1 MVGLLRLCS
10 IPALVLASTAV
21 LACGDDDDSSD
32 SLTVFAA
39 ASLTDAFTDIGE
51 ELEDD
56 GVSVEF
62 NFASSSALR
71 TQIDEG
77 APADVFASAD
87 IAQMD
92 LARENGSVE
101 SDGSVFARNVPVIVV
116 PDDNPAGIEDASDLG
131 GEDIKLVLA
140 AEDVPIGR
148 YARVIIANM
157 AASQDYGQ
165 QFDDAVL
172 DNVVSNEAD
181 VRAVLAKVEL
191 GEADAGIV
199 YLTDAMISD
208 EVLTIALPEEHN
220 VIAEYPI
227 AVVADSDNEE
237 VAERFIEFV
246 LSDEGQAILRDHGFK
261 PTD

>member
-1 MVGLLRLCS
+1 
-10 IPALVLASTAV
+10 
-21 LACGDDDDSSD
+21 
-32 SLTVFAA
+32 
-39 ASLTDAFTDIGE
+39 
-51 ELEDD
+51 
-56 GVSVEF
+56 
-62 NFASSSALR
+62 
-71 TQIDEG
+71 
-77 APADVFASAD
+77 
-87 IAQMD
+87 
-92 LARENGSVE
+92 
-101 SDGSVFARNVPVIVV
+101 
-116 PDDNPAGIEDASDLG
+116 
-131 GEDIKLVLA
+131 
-140 AEDVPIGR
+140 
-148 YARVIIANM
+148 VIIANM

>member
-1 MVGLLRLCS
+1 
-10 IPALVLASTAV
+10 
-21 LACGDDDDSSD
+21 
-32 SLTVFAA
+32 
-39 ASLTDAFTDIGE
+39 
-51 ELEDD
+51 
-56 GVSVEF
+56 
-62 NFASSSALR
+62 
-71 TQIDEG
+71 
-77 APADVFASAD
+77 
-87 IAQMD
+87 MD

-199 YLTDAMISD
+199 YLTDAMISE
-208 EVLTIALPEEHN
+208 EVLTIELPEEHN